1 MSFIVTSA
9 DGPPPTH
16 EKPSSRHSPR
26 TDTMMAAE
34 QPRTRLALLNLRYSP
49 NLGDV
54 LLCECLEYGLRKAA
68 PQLDVVQLDI
78 AGRRDFAQG
87 SARRL
92 AAMAMLQRLP
102 QPVRQRIARLM
113 IGRSLRRTEPYWQAQ
128 LATVN
133 AAVVGGGGLF
143 ADADLNFP
151 LKIAAILSV
160 VAAFGLPAAVHAVGV
175 SDNWSP
181 EGEALFRQAL
191 TNVTLVH
198 ATVRDELSR
207 AIWTRRLAP
216 AGVRLPDLAR
226 DPGFLAAECYPAAPR
241 RPQLTQQI
249 GICLTHPTAL
259 RYHADAPMPPAAAL
273 GQWFAALVAAFT
285 TMGCAVFLF
294 TTGSPEDEAYASDVT
309 PRLLAAVD
317 PAGSAT
323 RVPRFARAAELVGFI
338 ATLDLLIAHRL
349 HACIAAYS
357 FAVPH
362 IGLTWDVKM
371 RSYFELVQRTP
382 FLRDAVATSV
392 DNMVALAQETTRA
405 GIAPAEHAA
414 VMRETHG
421 DIAALLAKL
430 TATPT

>member
-1 MSFIVTSA
+1 MSFIATSA
-9 DGPPPTH
+9 GGPRPTH
-16 EKPSSRHSPR
+16 EKPGSSHSPPANAM
-26 TDTMMAAE
+26 TAAE

-68 PQLDVVQLDI
+68 PRLDVVQLDI

-102 QPVRQRIARLM
+102 RPVRQRIARFVL
-113 IGRSLRRTEPYWQAQ
+113 GRSLRRTEPYWQAE
-128 LATVN
+128 LATVD
-133 AAVVGGGGLF
+133 AAVVGGGNLF

-151 LKIAAILSV
+151 LKIAAILRIF
-160 VAAFGLPAAVHAVGV
+160 AAFGLPAAVHAVGV

-207 AIWTRRLAP
+207 TIWTRRLAP
-216 AGVRLPDLAR
+216 AGVRFPDLAR
-226 DPGFLAAECYPAAPR
+226 DPGFLAAECYPPAPR
-241 RPQLTQQI
+241 RPQPTQRI

-273 GQWFAALVAAFT
+273 EQWFAALVAAFT

-294 TTGSPEDEAYASDVT
+294 TTGSPEDEAYAGEIT

-323 RVPRFARAAELVGFI
+323 RMPRFARAAELAGFI
-338 ATLDLLIAHRL
+338 STLDLLIAHRL

-371 RSYFELVQRTP
+371 RSHFKSVQRTP

-392 DNMVALAQETTRA
+392 DDMVALAQETMRA

-430 TATPT
+430 TATPP